1 MEGLELK
8 ATPRDVTGK
17 KVKQLRREGIVP
29 GIIYGH
35 DIDPISVQFDSLE
48 IERTIN
54 RAGSST
60 TVQVR
65 VEGEKGEHLTI
76 FRDVQYDPIKRNVIH
91 LDLQALRADE
101 TVRVPLTVTMV
112 GTSPMEED
120 PDAIV
125 LQILNELE
133 IEALP
138 RALIPYI
145 EVDISTLTEIGQ
157 SITVADL
164 EPPEGVTILNE
175 PHESIVQ
182 VSYAE
187 EEVLEE
193 EPEVPEFLG
202 EVEVIGEA
210 PEEGEEMPEGEEAP
224 EEEEE
229 A

>member
-8 ATPRDVTGK
+8 ATPRDAIGK
-17 KVKQLRREGIVP
+17 KVKRLRSEGIVP

-35 DIDPISVQFDSLE
+35 GIEPIPVQFDGRE

-54 RAGSST
+54 QAGSST
-60 TVQVR
+60 TVQVH
-65 VEGEKGEHLTI
+65 VEGEKEEHLTI

-112 GTSPMEED
+112 GVSPMEED

-138 RALIPYI
+138 HALIPYI

-164 EPPEGVTILNE
+164 EPPEGIMILND

-187 EEVLEE
+187 EEVIEVE
-193 EPEVPEFLG
+193 AEVPEFMG
-202 EVEVIGEA
+202 EVEVIGE
-210 PEEGEEMPEGEEAP
+210 EGEEMPEDEETSAGE
-224 EEEEE
+224 
-229 A
+229 